1 MGRRTSSPAQF
12 GHTPFNRVATQSLQN
27 VHSNEQIQARIESG
41 GRSPLQ
47 HSQPGLS
54 NNIAQIIAERTA
66 ASEYRRSS
74 LQALGSPRAR
84 RAPVTLPR
92 PPAAAGIW
100 FSLSMNAPLPTTFPK
115 LVHSFFGD
123 YLPRQRGLSSC
134 TVASYRDAFLL
145 FLGFVQSR
153 SAKPA
158 ESVTLTDFTPE
169 QILAF
174 LEHLEQ
180 ERRNTIHSRNI
191 RLAALRAFLKFAAPW
206 DVSPL
211 HGITRSLEVPA
222 KRFIRPK
229 PDFLSRV
236 HMLAVIGT
244 PDGTW
249 LGHRDH
255 MLLSLLYNTGAT
267 VSEIVALR
275 VADMQLGDEARVR
288 IAGKGGRRFV
298 PLWPATIA
306 TVKSWL
312 TMNPQFNADS
322 LIVPNQLGKA
332 MTSSCVRRR
341 ILLAARRAA
350 RHEPELARRRISPR
364 VIRHTAAMHLLQCG
378 TDVSLI
384 TRWLGHQNPAT
395 MHNHAR
401 AYRLGDGSAARVPHA
416 EALAARTRAS
426 GSLLEFLKAL

>member
-1 MGRRTSSPAQF
+1 
-12 GHTPFNRVATQSLQN
+12 V
-27 VHSNEQIQARIESG
+27 ESG
-41 GRSPLQ
+41 GRSPSQ

-54 NNIAQIIAERTA
+54 SNIAEIIAEAAT
-66 ASEYRRSS
+66 ASECRGPSPPTLISS
-74 LQALGSPRAR
+74 LANALSSHSPRR
-84 RAPVTLPR
+84 
-92 PPAAAGIW
+92 PAATGIW
-100 FSLSMNAPLPTTFPK
+100 FSLSMYAPLPTTFPS
-115 LVHSFFGD
+115 LVQAFFGD

-145 FLGFVQSR
+145 FLSFVQSR

-158 ESVTLTDFTPE
+158 ESVTLSDFTPE

-180 ERRNTIHSRNI
+180 ERRNTVHSRNI

-206 DVSPL
+206 DLSPL
-211 HGITRSLEVPA
+211 NGIARSLEVPA

-229 PDFLSRV
+229 PDFLSRA
-236 HMLAVIGT
+236 HILALIGT

-249 LGHRDH
+249 LRHRDH

-267 VSEIVALR
+267 VSEIVAVR
-275 VADMQLGDEARVR
+275 VADMELDDAARVR
-288 IAGKGGRRFV
+288 IAGKERRRFV

-306 TVKSWL
+306 TAKSWL

-322 LIVPNQLGKA
+322 LIVPNQHGEA

-341 ILLAARRAA
+341 ILLAAQRAA

-364 VIRHTAAMHLLQCG
+364 LIRHTAAMHMLQCG
-378 TDVSLI
+378 TDVSQI
-384 TRWLGHQNPAT
+384 TRWLGHENPAT

-401 AYRLGDGSAARVPHA
+401 AYRDLNNRAAPG
-416 EALAARTRAS
+416 LQKAAASPTRTRAPD
-426 GSLLEFLKAL
+426 SLLEFLKAL